1 MRFACSK
8 PPAPRKSNP
17 ATERLR
23 EMLRLVTIQLLAAI
37 AFITLPLT
45 AKAQDYPAQP
55 IRIIVGYPPGAGIDF
70 TARLF
75 ADWLKTAFNRPVLVE
90 NRPGAS
96 GQLAAEY
103 VSHAEPD
110 GYTLVYAVGSDYTW
124 TKFLSDQPTI
134 DPLKDLTPIA
144 TAISSVNCI
153 AVNAASPIKTLQDLV
168 EFTKQNLGKL
178 TYGTAG
184 VQSYYYLIG
193 QALKQ
198 QGVDMLHV
206 PYKGTPPVVSALLS
220 REIDVGL
227 TTLASVAPHIANGN
241 VRVLAVMEPNRYPG
255 VPDVPAVS
263 EVLPK
268 FHAPLSW
275 FGFFGPPGTPQP
287 IVDKL
292 HNEIGKAL
300 GDTEIRA
307 KIKELNLTPFP
318 TQSNEIR
325 PLIIESTDTFAQFIK
340 SMNIKAAD

>member
-1 MRFACSK
+1 MPRFLNI
-8 PPAPRKSNP
+8 PA
-17 ATERLR
+17 
-23 EMLRLVTIQLLAAI
+23 LAAI
-37 AFITLPLT
+37 ALLVSPMII
-45 AKAQDYPAQP
+45 KAQDYPSQP
-55 IRIIVGYPPGAGIDF
+55 IRIIVGYPPGAGIDL

-75 ADWLKTAFNRPVLVE
+75 ADRLKTAFKRSVVVE

-103 VSHAEPD
+103 VSRAEPD
-110 GYTLVYAVGSDYTW
+110 GYTLIYAVGSDLVW
-124 TKFLSDQPTI
+124 TRFLINLPTI
-134 DPLKDLTPIA
+134 DPLKDLTPVA

-153 AVNAASPIKTLQDLV
+153 AVNAASPIKTLQDLI
-168 EFTKQNLGKL
+168 EFTQKNPGKL

-227 TTLASVAPHIANGN
+227 TTLTSVATHVASGN

-255 VPDVPAVS
+255 TPAVPAIR
-263 EVLPK
+263 EALPK

-275 FGFFGPPGTPQP
+275 FGFFGPPGMPQQ
-287 IVDKL
+287 ITEKL
-292 HNEIGKAL
+292 HGEIGKAL
-300 GDTEIRA
+300 NEPEIQD
-307 KIKELNLTPFP
+307 KIKDLDLNVFA
-318 TQSNEIR
+318 TQSSEIR
-325 PLIIESTDTFAQFIK
+325 PLIIESTETFHQFIK
-340 SMNIKAAD
+340 SMDIKPAD